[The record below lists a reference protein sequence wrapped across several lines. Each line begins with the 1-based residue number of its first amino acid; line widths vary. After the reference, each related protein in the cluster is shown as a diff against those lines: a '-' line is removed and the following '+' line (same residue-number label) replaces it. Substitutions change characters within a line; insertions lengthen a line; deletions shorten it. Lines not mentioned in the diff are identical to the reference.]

1 MNFSNNFLIKN
12 ELSSEVVQG
21 KFLTSVDCEN
31 LITYCQN
38 YPIEQALVG
47 GNKDSNDFIRKSS
60 IRWIPF
66 NAESEKLFKLIRN
79 AVIKIN
85 RDYWNLELT
94 GFTEPLQFTHYPAG
108 NGHYIWHMDSGNGN
122 LSLRKLS
129 VVIQLSNPN
138 TYEGGELQVQTEG
151 RVIADKEQ
159 GNVIFFPS
167 YMQHRVTPVTRGER
181 YSLVLW
187 ISGPPYR

>member
-1 MNFSNNFLIKN
+1 MNNKLFLSKN
-12 ELSSEVVQG
+12 DKSAEVVQG
-21 KFLTSVDCEN
+21 KFLTLVDCEN
-31 LITYCQN
+31 LISYCQN
-38 YPIEQALVG
+38 YPVEQALVG
-47 GNKDSNDFIRKSS
+47 ETQQSNDRIRKSS
-60 IRWIPF
+60 IRWIPY
-66 NAESEKLFKLIRN
+66 NAESEKLLELIRN

-85 RDYWNLELT
+85 RDYWNLELA
-94 GFTEPLQFTHYPAG
+94 GYTEPLQFTHYPAG
-108 NGHYIWHMDSGNGN
+108 NGHYKWHMDSGNGK

-129 VVIQLSNPN
+129 VVIQLSDPS

-167 YMQHRVTPVTRGER
+167 YMQHRVTPVTSGER